1 MRAANLRK
9 TAPRKK
15 EASAQDTISLAGR
28 DIPLVVRRNRQ
39 ARRVVLRIDV
49 EAGGIALTL
58 PGRTALAEG
67 LVLAH
72 ERADWVIRCLDKLP
86 ARVPFA
92 DGAAVPLLGIDT
104 KVRHA
109 PDTRHG
115 VAHIDGELIVSGR
128 LEHVARRIED
138 WLKREAKR
146 EIVHRAYPMA
156 ERLGRTIA
164 GLSVRDTRSRWGSC
178 TPDGK
183 LSFCWR
189 LILTPDWVLDYV
201 VAHEVAHLA
210 HLNHGPKFWQTV
222 KSLGVKPEQARAW
235 LDVHAERLQRIG

>member
-1 MRAANLRK
+1 VRAAKLSIER
-9 TAPRKK
+9 
-15 EASAQDTISLAGR
+15 ETISLKGR
-28 DIPLVVRRNRQ
+28 EIPLFVRRNRQ

-67 LVLAH
+67 LALAH

-86 ARVPFA
+86 ARIAFV
-92 DGAAVPLLGIDT
+92 DGATLPLLGNDT
-104 KVRHA
+104 TIRHA

-115 VAHIDGELIVSGR
+115 VVHQGGELIVSGAR
-128 LEHVARRIED
+128 EHLARRTAD

-146 EIVHRAYPMA
+146 EIAQRAGPMA
-156 ERLGRTIA
+156 ERIERTIT
-164 GLSVRDTRSRWGSC
+164 GLAVRDTRSRWGSC

-189 LILTPDWVLDYV
+189 LILTPEWVLDYV

-210 HLNHGPKFWQTV
+210 HLNHGPKFWATV
-222 KSLGVKPEQARAW
+222 KALGVNPEKARAW

>member
-1 MRAANLRK
+1 VRAAKLSIQR
-9 TAPRKK
+9 
-15 EASAQDTISLAGR
+15 ETISLAGR
-28 DIPLVVRRNRQ
+28 EIPLVVRRNRQ
-39 ARRVVLRIDV
+39 ARRVVLRIDI

-67 LVLAH
+67 LALAH

-92 DGAAVPLLGIDT
+92 DGATLPLLGNDT
-104 KVRHA
+104 TIRHA
-109 PDTRHG
+109 PETRHG
-115 VAHIDGELIVSGR
+115 VVHRNGELIVSGAR
-128 LEHVARRIED
+128 EHLARRVED

-146 EIVHRAYPMA
+146 EITRRAQPMA
-156 ERLGRTIA
+156 ERLERTIA
-164 GLSVRDTRSRWGSC
+164 GLTVRDTRSRWGSC

-189 LILTPDWVLDYV
+189 LILTPEWVLDYV

-210 HLNHGPKFWQTV
+210 HLNHGPKFWATV
-222 KSLGVKPEQARAW
+222 KSLDVKPEQARAW

>member
-1 MRAANLRK
+1 MRAAKLSIQR
-9 TAPRKK
+9 
-15 EASAQDTISLAGR
+15 ETISLGGR
-28 DIPLVVRRNRQ
+28 LIPLVVRRNAH
-39 ARRVVLRIDV
+39 ARRVVLRIDI

-67 LVLAH
+67 LALAH

-92 DGAAVPLLGIDT
+92 DGATLPLLGLDT
-104 KVRHA
+104 KIRHA
-109 PDTRHG
+109 PETRHG
-115 VAHIDGELIVSGR
+115 VIHMDGELIVSGAR
-128 LEHVARRIED
+128 EHLARRTAD

-146 EIVHRAYPMA
+146 EIALRAHPMA
-156 ERLGRTIA
+156 ERIGRSIA
-164 GLSVRDTRSRWGSC
+164 ALAVRDTRSRWGSC

-189 LILTPDWVLDYV
+189 LILTPEWVLDYV
-201 VAHEVAHLA
+201 VAHEVSHLA
-210 HLNHGPKFWQTV
+210 HLNHGPKFWATV
-222 KSLGVKPEQARAW
+222 KSLGVNPEQARAW

>member
-1 MRAANLRK
+1 MRAAKLSIQR
-9 TAPRKK
+9 
-15 EASAQDTISLAGR
+15 ETISLGGR
-28 DIPLVVRRNRQ
+28 DIPLFVRRNRS

-49 EAGGIALTL
+49 DAGGISLTL
-58 PGRTALAEG
+58 PGRTALSEG
-67 LVLAH
+67 LALAY

-86 ARVPFA
+86 ARIPFA
-92 DGAAVPLLGIDT
+92 DGATLPLIGVDT
-104 KVRHA
+104 TIRHA
-109 PDTRHG
+109 PGTRLG
-115 VAHIDGELIVSGR
+115 VQHVGDELIVSGS
-128 LEHVARRIED
+128 LEHLARRIED

-146 EIVHRAYPMA
+146 EIMRRAHPMA
-156 ERLGRTIA
+156 ERLERAIA
-164 GLSVRDTRSRWGSC
+164 GLTVRDTRSRWGSC

-210 HLNHGPKFWQTV
+210 HLNHGPKFWATV
-222 KSLGVKPEQARAW
+222 KSLGVKPDQARAW

>member
-1 MRAANLRK
+1 VRAAKLSIKR
-9 TAPRKK
+9 
-15 EASAQDTISLAGR
+15 ETISLGGR
-28 DIPLVVRRNRQ
+28 VIPLVVRRNRQ
-39 ARRVVLRIDV
+39 ARRVVLRIDI

-67 LVLAH
+67 LALAH
-72 ERADWVIRCLDKLP
+72 ERADWVLRCLDKLP
-86 ARVPFA
+86 ARIPFA
-92 DGAAVPLLGIDT
+92 DGAILPILGNELAI
-104 KVRHA
+104 RHA
-109 PDTRHG
+109 PQTRHG
-115 VAHIDGELIVSGR
+115 VQRIDDELFVSGGS
-128 LEHVARRIED
+128 EHLPRRVGD

-146 EIVHRAYPMA
+146 EIATRAQPMA
-156 ERLGRTIA
+156 ERIERTIA
-164 GLSVRDTRSRWGSC
+164 GLTVRDTRSRWGSC

-189 LILTPDWVLDYV
+189 LILTPEWVLDYV

-210 HLNHGPKFWQTV
+210 HLNHGPKFWATV

>member
-1 MRAANLRK
+1 MRAASLSIQR
-9 TAPRKK
+9 
-15 EASAQDTISLAGR
+15 ETISLGGR
-28 DIPLVVRRNRQ
+28 VIPLVVRRNRQ
-39 ARRVVLRIDV
+39 ARRVVLRIDI

-67 LVLAH
+67 LALAH
-72 ERADWVIRCLDKLP
+72 ERADWVLRCLDKLP
-86 ARVPFA
+86 ARLPFA
-92 DGAAVPLLGIDT
+92 DGATLPLLGTDT
-104 KVRHA
+104 TIRHA
-109 PDTRHG
+109 PGTRHG
-115 VAHIDGELIVSGR
+115 VLRSGDELIVSGSS
-128 LEHVARRIED
+128 EHLPRRVAD

-146 EIVHRAYPMA
+146 EIALRAQPMA
-156 ERLGRTIA
+156 ERIERTITA
-164 GLSVRDTRSRWGSC
+164 LTVRDTRSRWGSC

-189 LILTPDWVLDYV
+189 LILTPEWVLDYV

-210 HLNHGPKFWQTV
+210 HLNHGPKFWATV

>member
-1 MRAANLRK
+1 MRAAKLNMQQR
-9 TAPRKK
+9 
-15 EASAQDTISLAGR
+15 DIISLAGR
-28 DIPLVVRRNRQ
+28 EIPLLVRRNRQ

-67 LVLAH
+67 LALAH

-86 ARVPFA
+86 ARIPFV
-92 DGAAVPLLGIDT
+92 DGAIVPLLGRDT
-104 KVRHA
+104 AIRHA
-109 PDTRHG
+109 PGTRHG
-115 VAHIDGELIVSGR
+115 VQHVGNQLWVSGAA
-128 LEHVARRIED
+128 EHLPRRVSD
-138 WLKREAKR
+138 WLRREAKR
-146 EIVHRAYPMA
+146 EIALRAQPMA
-156 ERLGRTIA
+156 ERIQRTIT
-164 GLSVRDTRSRWGSC
+164 GLTVRDTRSRWGSC

-189 LILTPDWVLDYV
+189 LILTPEWVLDYV

-222 KSLGVKPEQARAW
+222 KSLGVRPEQARAW

>member
-1 MRAANLRK
+1 VRAASLSIQR
-9 TAPRKK
+9 
-15 EASAQDTISLAGR
+15 ETISLGGR
-28 DIPLVVRRNRQ
+28 VIPLVVRRNRQ
-39 ARRVVLRIDV
+39 ARRIVLRIDI

-67 LVLAH
+67 LALAH
-72 ERADWVIRCLDKLP
+72 ERADWVLRCLDKLP
-86 ARVPFA
+86 ARLPFA
-92 DGAAVPLLGIDT
+92 DGATLPLLGTDMTI
-104 KVRHA
+104 RHA
-109 PDTRHG
+109 PGTRHG
-115 VAHIDGELIVSGR
+115 VLRNGDELIVSGSP
-128 LEHVARRIED
+128 EHLSRRVGD

-146 EIVHRAYPMA
+146 EIAVRAQPMA
-156 ERLGRTIA
+156 ERIERTIA
-164 GLSVRDTRSRWGSC
+164 ALTVRDTRSRWGSC

-189 LILTPDWVLDYV
+189 LILTPEWVLDYV

-210 HLNHGPKFWQTV
+210 HLNHGPKFWATV

>member
-1 MRAANLRK
+1 MRAAKLSIQR
-9 TAPRKK
+9 
-15 EASAQDTISLAGR
+15 ETISLGGR
-28 DIPLVVRRNRQ
+28 LIPLVVRRNAH
-39 ARRVVLRIDV
+39 ARRVVLRIDI

-67 LVLAH
+67 LALAH

-92 DGAAVPLLGIDT
+92 DGATLPLLGLDT
-104 KVRHA
+104 KIRHA
-109 PDTRHG
+109 PETRHG
-115 VAHIDGELIVSGR
+115 VIHMDGELIVSGAR
-128 LEHVARRIED
+128 EHLARRTAD

-146 EIVHRAYPMA
+146 EITLRAHPMA
-156 ERLGRTIA
+156 ERIGRPIA
-164 GLSVRDTRSRWGSC
+164 ALAVRDTRSRWGSC

-189 LILTPDWVLDYV
+189 LILTPEWVLDYV

-210 HLNHGPKFWQTV
+210 HLNHGAKFWATV
-222 KSLGVKPEQARAW
+222 KSLGVNPEQARAW

>member
-1 MRAANLRK
+1 MRAASLSIQR
-9 TAPRKK
+9 
-15 EASAQDTISLAGR
+15 ETISLGGR
-28 DIPLVVRRNRQ
+28 VIPLVVRRNRQ
-39 ARRVVLRIDV
+39 ARRVVLRIDI

-67 LVLAH
+67 LALAH
-72 ERADWVIRCLDKLP
+72 ERADWVLRCLDKLP
-86 ARVPFA
+86 ARLPFA
-92 DGAAVPLLGIDT
+92 DGATLPLLGTDMTI
-104 KVRHA
+104 RHA
-109 PDTRHG
+109 PGTRHG
-115 VAHIDGELIVSGR
+115 VLRNGDELIVSGSP
-128 LEHVARRIED
+128 EHLSRRVGD

-146 EIVHRAYPMA
+146 EIAVRAQPMA
-156 ERLGRTIA
+156 ERIERTIA
-164 GLSVRDTRSRWGSC
+164 ALTVRDTRSRWGSC

-189 LILTPDWVLDYV
+189 LILTPEWVLDYV

-210 HLNHGPKFWQTV
+210 HLNHGPKFWATV

>member
-1 MRAANLRK
+1 VRAAKLSIER
-9 TAPRKK
+9 
-15 EASAQDTISLAGR
+15 ETIALAGR
-28 DIPLVVRRNRQ
+28 VIPLVVRRNAH
-39 ARRVVLRIDV
+39 ARRVVLRIDI

-67 LVLAH
+67 LALAH

-92 DGAAVPLLGIDT
+92 NGATLPVLGRDLTI
-104 KVRHA
+104 RHA
-109 PDTRHG
+109 PQTRHG
-115 VAHIDGELIVSGR
+115 VQRIGDELFVSGAP
-128 LEHVARRIED
+128 EHLPRRVAD

-146 EIVHRAYPMA
+146 EISLRAQPMA
-156 ERLGRTIA
+156 DRIERTIA
-164 GLSVRDTRSRWGSC
+164 ALAVRDTRSRWGSC

-189 LILTPDWVLDYV
+189 LILTPEWVLDYV

-222 KSLGVKPEQARAW
+222 KSLGVNPEQARAW

>member
-1 MRAANLRK
+1 MQR
-9 TAPRKK
+9 
-15 EASAQDTISLAGR
+15 DTISLAGR
-28 DIPLVVRRNRQ
+28 EIPLLVRRNRH

-67 LVLAH
+67 LALAH

-86 ARVPFA
+86 ARIPFI
-92 DGAAVPLLGIDT
+92 DGAIVPLLGRDT
-104 KVRHA
+104 AIRHA
-109 PDTRHG
+109 PATRHG
-115 VAHIDGELIVSGR
+115 VQHVGNQLWVSGAAEY
-128 LEHVARRIED
+128 LPRRVGD
-138 WLKREAKR
+138 WLRREAKR
-146 EIVHRAYPMA
+146 EITLRAHPMA
-156 ERLGRTIA
+156 ERIQRTIT
-164 GLSVRDTRSRWGSC
+164 GLTVRDTRSRWGSC

-189 LILTPDWVLDYV
+189 LILTPEWVLDYV

-222 KSLGVKPEQARAW
+222 KSLDVKPEQARAW
-235 LDVHAERLQRIG
+235 LDLHAERLQRIG

>member
-1 MRAANLRK
+1 MRAAKLSIQR
-9 TAPRKK
+9 
-15 EASAQDTISLAGR
+15 ETISLGGR
-28 DIPLVVRRNRQ
+28 MIPLVVRRNAH
-39 ARRVVLRIDV
+39 ARRVVLRIDI
-49 EAGGIALTL
+49 ETGGISLTL

-67 LVLAH
+67 LALAH

-86 ARVPFA
+86 ARIPFA
-92 DGAAVPLLGIDT
+92 DGATLPLLGLDT
-104 KVRHA
+104 KIRHA
-109 PDTRHG
+109 PETRHG
-115 VAHIDGELIVSGR
+115 VIHMDGELIVSGAR
-128 LEHVARRIED
+128 EHLARRTAD

-146 EIVHRAYPMA
+146 EIAVRAHPMA
-156 ERLGRTIA
+156 ERIGRPIA
-164 GLSVRDTRSRWGSC
+164 ALAVRDTRSRWGSC

-189 LILTPDWVLDYV
+189 LILTPEWVLDYV

-210 HLNHGPKFWQTV
+210 HLNHGPKFWATV

>member
-1 MRAANLRK
+1 MRAAKLAIQR
-9 TAPRKK
+9 
-15 EASAQDTISLAGR
+15 ETISLAGR
-28 DIPLVVRRNRQ
+28 EIPLVVRRNRQ
-39 ARRVVLRIDV
+39 ARRVVLRIDI
-49 EAGGIALTL
+49 ETGGIALTL

-67 LVLAH
+67 LALAH

-86 ARVPFA
+86 ARIPFA
-92 DGAAVPLLGIDT
+92 DGAIVPLLGIDT
-104 KVRHA
+104 RVRHA
-109 PDTRHG
+109 PETRHG
-115 VAHIDGELIVSGR
+115 VVHIDGELIVSGGR
-128 LEHVARRIED
+128 EHLARRVED

-146 EIVHRAYPMA
+146 EIARRAQPMA
-156 ERLGRTIA
+156 ERIERAIT
-164 GLSVRDTRSRWGSC
+164 GLTVRDTRSRWGSC

-189 LILTPDWVLDYV
+189 LILTPEWVLDYV

-222 KSLGVKPEQARAW
+222 KSLGVNPEQSRAW

>member
-1 MRAANLRK
+1 VRAAKLSIER
-9 TAPRKK
+9 
-15 EASAQDTISLAGR
+15 ETISLAGR
-28 DIPLVVRRNRQ
+28 EIPLFVRRNRQ

-67 LVLAH
+67 LALAH

-86 ARVPFA
+86 ARIPFA
-92 DGAAVPLLGIDT
+92 DGATLPLLGNDT
-104 KVRHA
+104 TIRHA

-115 VAHIDGELIVSGR
+115 VVYRDGELIVSGAR
-128 LEHVARRIED
+128 EHLARRTGD

-146 EIVHRAYPMA
+146 EIARRAQPMA
-156 ERLGRTIA
+156 ERIERTIA
-164 GLSVRDTRSRWGSC
+164 GLTVRDTRSRWGSC

-189 LILTPDWVLDYV
+189 LILTPEWVLDYV

-210 HLNHGPKFWQTV
+210 HLNHGPKFWATV
-222 KSLGVKPEQARAW
+222 KALGVNPEQARAW

>member
-1 MRAANLRK
+1 VRAAKLSIER
-9 TAPRKK
+9 
-15 EASAQDTISLAGR
+15 ETISLAGR
-28 DIPLVVRRNRQ
+28 EIPLFVRRNRH

-67 LVLAH
+67 LALAH

-86 ARVPFA
+86 ARIPFA
-92 DGAAVPLLGIDT
+92 DGATLPLLGSDT
-104 KVRHA
+104 TIRHA

-115 VAHIDGELIVSGR
+115 VVYRDGELIVSGAR
-128 LEHVARRIED
+128 EHLARRTGD

-146 EIVHRAYPMA
+146 EIARRAQPMA
-156 ERLGRTIA
+156 ERIERTIA
-164 GLSVRDTRSRWGSC
+164 GLTVRDTRSRWGSC

-189 LILTPDWVLDYV
+189 LILTPEWVLDYV

-210 HLNHGPKFWQTV
+210 HLNHGPKFWATV
-222 KSLGVKPEQARAW
+222 KALGVNPEQARAW

>member
-1 MRAANLRK
+1 VRAAKLNMQQR
-9 TAPRKK
+9 
-15 EASAQDTISLAGR
+15 DIISLAGR
-28 DIPLVVRRNRQ
+28 EIPLLVRRNRQ

-67 LVLAH
+67 LALAH

-86 ARVPFA
+86 ARIPFV
-92 DGAAVPLLGIDT
+92 DGAIVPLLGRDT
-104 KVRHA
+104 AIRHA
-109 PDTRHG
+109 PGTRHG
-115 VAHIDGELIVSGR
+115 VQHVGNQLWVSGAA
-128 LEHVARRIED
+128 EHLPRRVSD
-138 WLKREAKR
+138 WLRREAKR
-146 EIVHRAYPMA
+146 EIALRAQPMA
-156 ERLGRTIA
+156 ERIQRTIT
-164 GLSVRDTRSRWGSC
+164 GLTVRDTRSRWGSC

-189 LILTPDWVLDYV
+189 LILTPEWVLDYV

-222 KSLGVKPEQARAW
+222 KSLGVRPEQARAW